1 MKKKKVLIVYQ
12 FIAEYRKA
20 IFENIIKD
28 ENSEYYF
35 ACDTFGKENIKLVD
49 TTFFNNKNF
58 IKLKNHWFKNLLW
71 QSNLIKEIFFRKYD
85 TVIFLAD
92 PNFLSTWIAS
102 IICKIKGRKTLF
114 WTHGFIRDNSAKS
127 KLKLLFYKLADGIL
141 LYGNK
146 AKENL
151 MSHNISEDKLFPIYN
166 SLDYSKHKFYR
177 EKLDYFSVDK
187 SSMFKNPK
195 LKQIIFIGRLTPQ
208 KKLNILIELV
218 HELAKRDI
226 LINLLFVGDG
236 EECKTLEEL
245 AYNTYNLKNQI
256 YFYGKTYN
264 EEEIAPLIMSSAV
277 CISPGEIGLTAMH
290 VLSYGIPVIT
300 HNDEFNQMPEYEAVI
315 DGYSGKLY
323 ENNSFESLLDTVIDF
338 FKNPINN
345 VKANCI
351 QVIESKYT
359 PEVQVKLIRE
369 AINE

>member
-35 ACDTFGKENIKLVD
+35 ACDTFAKENIKLVD

-58 IKLKNHWFKNLLW
+58 IKLKNHWFKNFLW
-71 QSNLIKEIFFRKYD
+71 QSNLIREIFFGQYD

-177 EKLDYFSVDK
+177 ENLDYSSVDK

-208 KKLNILIELV
+208 KKLNILIELI

-264 EEEIAPLIMSSAV
+264 EEEIAPLIMSSTV